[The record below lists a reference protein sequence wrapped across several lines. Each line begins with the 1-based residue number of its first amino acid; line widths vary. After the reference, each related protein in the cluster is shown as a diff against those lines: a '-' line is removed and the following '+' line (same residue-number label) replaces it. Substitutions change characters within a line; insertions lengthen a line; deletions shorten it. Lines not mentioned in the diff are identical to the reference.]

1 MSSDERQYE
10 GSARP
15 VAWTG
20 AGLGLIAFVV
30 GLILIVKVF
39 GWAHEVFS
47 GIDGQ
52 LAAVQVTAA
61 VKSPQSPEGSQQST
75 GDTSMAGQPG
85 KGSLATVAVAIA
97 LKLLGL
103 LVMGWL
109 GAMIAARGAS
119 MVASVIKPG
128 R

>member
-1 MSSDERQYE
+1 MSNEERQHDE
-10 GSARP
+10 TARP

-52 LAAVQVTAA
+52 LAAVQVTAP
-61 VKSPQSPEGSQQST
+61 VKSPQSPEGVQQST
-75 GDTSMAGQPG
+75 NNASLTGEPG
-85 KGSLATVAVAIA
+85 KGSLATVAAAIA

-119 MVASVIKPG
+119 MVASVVKPG
-128 R
+128 Q